1 MILIKGGHNFN
12 KIKGGPPACGNSRS
26 SKVPPLG
33 GWASVYTVRT
43 QEQQR
48 APETPYNRGR

>member
-26 SKVPPLG
+26 SQVPPLG